1 MFDKL
6 KDLNQLRKL
15 QSEMKKEQEQI
26 LVTKEKDGVEITMRG
41 DNRVTK
47 VLIDGEEN
55 KLFKDLIN
63 DIQKELE
70 KKNQKLA
77 QTRMSDLGLPGF

>member
-47 VLIDGEEN
+47 VLIDGEKN

-77 QTRMSDLGLPGF
+77 QSRMSDLGLPGF